1 MANIQINEK
10 NGRRKTKSPR
20 VDLTP
25 MVDLGFILI
34 TFFMFTTTLNASKAL
49 VLNTPIVEENSTVKT
64 VYIDTSTVTIIPT
77 KGHQYA
83 YYYGTLDQPE
93 EIRLTTYS
101 HLRNII
107 STKQS
112 ELKRLPANFSEQAR
126 KIHVIIKP
134 MDNSTYQD
142 VVNVLDEMLI
152 NKVPYYTLDAI
163 TDSEKFI
170 ITDKIPAQNTE

>member
-1 MANIQINEK
+1 MADVQIIEK
-10 NGRRKTKSPR
+10 NGRRKTQPPR

-34 TFFMFTTTLNASKAL
+34 TFFMFTTTLNESKAL
-49 VLNTPIVEENSTVKT
+49 ILNTPDVEEHTTAKT

-77 KGHQYA
+77 KEHRYA
-83 YYYGTLDQPE
+83 YYYGTLDKPE
-93 EIRLTTYS
+93 EIQLTTYS

-112 ELKRLPANFSEQAR
+112 ALKRLPASFSQQAR

-134 MDNSTYQD
+134 MDNCTYQD

-163 TDSEKFI
+163 TEDEKSI
-170 ITDKIPAQNTE
+170 IGDKLP